1 MVTLTIKIKIMWI
14 TRLTKRKRWL
24 KEENH
29 FHFLLDNWIKGHLG
43 IFSRCTFT
51 FHDDFSGQWGGLLGL
66 SLSLSRSLFR
76 LTRRRIW
83 VKEVDQG
90 LSLSTWRST
99 PAPRPKTGYLSHI
112 ICFYKQYSNNVHDN
126 HHHQLRVHP
135 QEGRSS
141 WNCDQ
146 EDNLLLLPWSQV
158 LPVIIRYYPYY
169 QVLPVIK
176 ILQMAK
182 GTYPGFCLFVL

>member
-83 VKEVDQG
+83 VKEADQG

-99 PAPRPKTGYLSHI
+99 PAPRPKTGYFCHL
-112 ICFYKQYSNNVHDN
+112 FYKLNHRHD
-126 HHHQLRVHP
+126 HHHPQLCVHP
-135 QEGRSS
+135 QEGRSG

-158 LPVIIRYYPYY
+158 LPVIRYCPYY

-176 ILQMAK
+176 ILKMAK
-182 GTYPGFCLFVL
+182 GTYPGCCLFVL